1 MSNGSQL
8 WQNDRMKAF
17 FRAHVRR
24 ETALDEK
31 AAEKLVEALT
41 KAVNFMRVWQ
51 VPEEP
56 PAPAATVPA
65 PAKPNAPPA
74 AKSAGKSEAKS
85 EAAFDPYAFSAMV
98 VLSKTGREG
107 LAKKLSEIKG
117 ADNLRKFADAQ
128 HLGIDR
134 KLTKI
139 DDLRKAILHAAEQ
152 RLADRRAAAS

>member
-1 MSNGSQL
+1 MSQGSQL
-8 WQNDRMKAF
+8 WPNERMKAF

-51 VPEEP
+51 LPEET
-56 PAPAATVPA
+56 PAPAAAATEKGKQKPA
-65 PAKPNAPPA
+65 PDAKSPNA
-74 AKSAGKSEAKS
+74 KSDAP
-85 EAAFDPYAFSAMV
+85 FDPYAFSAMV
-98 VLSKTGREG
+98 VLTKTGREG
-107 LAKKLSEIKG
+107 LARKLTEIKG
-117 ADNLRKFADAQ
+117 ADNLRKFAEAQ

-134 KLTKI
+134 KLSKI
-139 DDLRKAILHAAEQ
+139 DDLRKAILLAAEQ

>member
-8 WQNDRMKAF
+8 WQNERMKAF

-31 AAEKLVEALT
+31 ASEKLVEALT

-51 VPEEP
+51 MPEDIA
-56 PAPAATVPA
+56 APAAAAPDTRKQKPA
-65 PAKPNAPPA
+65 
-74 AKSAGKSEAKS
+74 SEAKS
-85 EAAFDPYAFSAMV
+85 EVPFDPYAFSAMV
-98 VLSKTGREG
+98 VLTKTGREG
-107 LAKKLSEIKG
+107 LAKRLSEIKG
-117 ADNLRKFADAQ
+117 ADNLRKFAEAQ

-134 KLTKI
+134 KLSKI

>member
-1 MSNGSQL
+1 
-8 WQNDRMKAF
+8 MKAF

-41 KAVNFMRVWQ
+41 KAVNFMRVWHM
-51 VPEEP
+51 PEET
-56 PAPAATVPA
+56 PAPAAVATEKGKLKPA
-65 PAKPNAPPA
+65 PD
-74 AKSAGKSEAKS
+74 AKSHDAKSHDAKSQDTKSEAP
-85 EAAFDPYAFSAMV
+85 FDPYAFSAMV
-98 VLSKTGREG
+98 VLTKTGRDG

-117 ADNLRKFADAQ
+117 ADNLRKFAEAQ

-139 DDLRKAILHAAEQ
+139 DDLRKAIVHAAEQ

>member
-1 MSNGSQL
+1 
-8 WQNDRMKAF
+8 MKAF

-41 KAVNFMRVWQ
+41 KAVNFMRVWHM
-51 VPEEP
+51 PDET
-56 PAPAATVPA
+56 PAPAAAATEKGKLKA
-65 PAKPNAPPA
+65 TAD
-74 AKSAGKSEAKS
+74 AKSHDAKS
-85 EAAFDPYAFSAMV
+85 EVPFDPYAFSAMV
-98 VLSKTGREG
+98 VLTKTGREG
-107 LAKKLSEIKG
+107 LAKKVTEIKG
-117 ADNLRKFADAQ
+117 ADNLRRFAEAQ